1 MGIHDTWVCLLA
13 TSGGTSYTTRKG
25 RNQDDKSQTQHLL
38 LLLVLL
44 GQLAP
49 SQLAPG
55 PVVTGSAFPP
65 QALLGDLLQGLQDGV
80 LYNLLAGILKL
91 HLLWLSPRLLT

>member
-55 PVVTGSAFPP
+55 PAVTGSAFPP
-65 QALLGDLLQGLQDGV
+65 QALLGDLLHGSQDGV

-91 HLLWLSPRLLT
+91 HLLWLSSRLLT